1 MAFDESTEEW
11 RPVEGFPSYE
21 VSSLGR
27 VRSLDR
33 VYEVESI
40 QGKRTTF
47 TGKAISPF
55 KNKNGYMSF
64 SFCVCGKKTKAFVH
78 RVVCKAFKGP
88 APSSEHQVN
97 HINGVRDDNRA
108 ENLEW
113 LTAKQNA
120 QHSFKEL
127 GRKVKKGNSHYRSH
141 IIDTAM
147 IERLIASG
155 MSHAD
160 IVRSTGTT
168 RKVVF
173 CIAHGKHWSQR

>member
-1 MAFDESTEEW
+1 MTQETLKEHVVYSDGRFYW
-11 RPVEGFPSYE
+11 KKPGMGRIKGRPAGTRNPDGYRKLSI
-21 VSSLGR
+21 LGER
-27 VRSLDR
+27 L
-33 VYEVESI
+33 
-40 QGKRTTF
+40 K
-47 TGKAISPF
+47 
-55 KNKNGYMSF
+55 
-64 SFCVCGKKTKAFVH
+64 
-78 RVVCKAFKGP
+78 
-88 APSSEHQVN
+88 EHQLVYLYFHGYIPKEID